1 MTQSD
6 MTEQDQDDSN
16 RQAILEALERNKKGL
31 QEIEHMQNALND
43 VRSSVHHT
51 FHVLQGRSQ
60 LETASDFWA
69 GAKFT
74 YSSLECLAKL
84 ALNSDALLNETQTLQ
99 LPKLDDQQ
107 RLELANNRKQS
118 RITEDRIV
126 AKEAEGE
133 KDKGWKTVAGLYAG
147 LNIDATLRKFNKRM
161 KKSGKQV
168 RVSKLEAEQAL
179 LPVVT
184 LKMALA
190 GVFRVQIVTETN
202 SALQSM
208 SITRLVVHG
217 LEEMIDSW
225 EESSHFVFKKITQI
239 AVGAVDHFSEE
250 APQALLGCI
259 LEWLAGYDK
268 LFSTPCV
275 GCGKHLYF
283 DSQQFKHLP
292 ATLYTYTSLPS
303 SAFHPQCRR

>member
-1 MTQSD
+1 
-6 MTEQDQDDSN
+6 MTEQDQEESN
-16 RQAILEALERNKKGL
+16 RQSILEALERNKKGL

-43 VRSSVHHT
+43 IRSSVHHT
-51 FHVLQGRSQ
+51 FHVLQGRAP

-84 ALNSDALLNETQTLQ
+84 ALNSDALLNETQSLQ

-107 RLELANNRKQS
+107 RLALANNRKQS
-118 RITEDRIV
+118 WITEEGRAAV
-126 AKEAEGE
+126 KEAEVE
-133 KDKGWKTVAGLYAG
+133 KDSGWKAIAGLYTG
-147 LNIDATLRKFNKRM
+147 LNIDAALRRFNKRM
-161 KKSGKQV
+161 KKSSKQV

-184 LKMALA
+184 LKMVLA
-190 GVFRVQIVTETN
+190 GVFKVQIVTETN

-208 SITRLVVHG
+208 SISRLVVHG
-217 LEEMIDSW
+217 LEETIDSW

-239 AVGAVDHFSEE
+239 AVGA
-250 APQALLGCI
+250 
-259 LEWLAGYDK
+259 EWLAGYDK